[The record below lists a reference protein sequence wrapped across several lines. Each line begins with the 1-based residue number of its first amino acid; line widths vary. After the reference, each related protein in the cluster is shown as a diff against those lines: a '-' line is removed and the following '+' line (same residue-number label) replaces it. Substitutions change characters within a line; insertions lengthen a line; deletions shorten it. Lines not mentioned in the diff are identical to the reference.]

1 MANDK
6 YIAVVFPDANGAVK
20 GLHALWSLD
29 NSGDITV
36 HGAVV
41 VTRDAAGEI
50 VVEQKDTTPP
60 WRTAAGLGLGALIGA
75 LAGPAGAAIGA
86 AKGAGIGAAA
96 GGLAGV
102 VGDVAKADTDDQALV
117 DAGVILPAGK
127 HAVIGEITEAWD
139 APLDSRMSD
148 LGGKVYRRAKGDVRN
163 DKWDDYDSVLYPY
176 DYEPRIVSA
185 T

>member
-1 MANDK
+1 MAEK
-6 YIAVVFPDANGAVK
+6 YIAVVFPSGERASS
-20 GLHALWSLD
+20 GLHALWNLD
-29 NSGDITV
+29 GTGDITV

-41 VTRDAAGEI
+41 VTRDKLGEI
-50 VVEQKDTTPP
+50 VIEEKDTTPP

-96 GGLAGV
+96 GGIAGLTA
-102 VGDVAKADTDDQALV
+102 DVAKADTNNQALI
-117 DAGVILPAGK
+117 DAGGVLGTGQY
-127 HAVIGEITEAWD
+127 AVIGEISESWD
-139 APLDSRMSD
+139 APLDTKMSD
-148 LGGKVYRRAKGDVRN
+148 LGGKVYRRAKSDVRN

-176 DYEPRIVSA
+176 DYEPRIVKA

>member
-1 MANDK
+1 MAEK
-6 YIAVVFPDANGAVK
+6 YIAVVFPNGERASS
-20 GLHALWSLD
+20 GLHALWKLD
-29 NSGDITV
+29 DSGDITV

-41 VTRDAAGEI
+41 VTRDKFGEI
-50 VVEQKDTTPP
+50 VVVQKDTTPP
-60 WRTAAGLGLGALIGA
+60 WRTAVGLGLGALIGA

-96 GGLAGV
+96 GGL
-102 VGDVAKADTDDQALV
+102 VGLTTDVAKNDTNNQALL
-117 DAGVILPAGK
+117 DASAVLPDGQY
-127 HAVIGEITEAWD
+127 AVIGEVAEYWD
-139 APLDSRMSD
+139 VPLDKRMSE
-148 LGGKVYRRAKGDVRN
+148 LGGKVYRRAKSDVRH